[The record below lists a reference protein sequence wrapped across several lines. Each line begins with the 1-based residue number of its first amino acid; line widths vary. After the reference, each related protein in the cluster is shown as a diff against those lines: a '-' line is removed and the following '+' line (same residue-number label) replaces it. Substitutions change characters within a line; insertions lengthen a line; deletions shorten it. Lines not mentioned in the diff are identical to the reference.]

1 MVVCVHALTVDLLL
15 LLLHQ
20 CHHLRHCCCLAL
32 RRGAGTTCACLLVF
46 GGGLHLPLPA
56 GPSTTR
62 SADFGGAAGARAGA
76 RGPRGRWTTPPAT
89 TMDMAAEKGCGYP
102 GRRYGGSDYRFLW
115 PSRFLLDSHSLLVL
129 RSHIPRRVEYC
140 KRVGVG
146 VTVIAEQRHSKL
158 TRQNSA
164 VYLPGKP

>member
-1 MVVCVHALTVDLLL
+1 VSLTETLKRSPTDCSRTLVEPAPDASRLCAVVAVCALCVRCAVLGPCVGALV
-15 LLLHQ
+15 
-20 CHHLRHCCCLAL
+20 
-32 RRGAGTTCACLLVF
+32 
-46 GGGLHLPLPA
+46 
-56 GPSTTR
+56 
-62 SADFGGAAGARAGA
+62 
-76 RGPRGRWTTPPAT
+76 PRGRWTTPPAT

-102 GRRYGGSDYRFLW
+102 GRRYGGSDFVFFGFVY
-115 PSRFLLDSHSLLVL
+115 SHSLLVL

>member
-1 MVVCVHALTVDLLL
+1 MAALWLYRLYVCAVVWGPVKTALV
-15 LLLHQ
+15 
-20 CHHLRHCCCLAL
+20 
-32 RRGAGTTCACLLVF
+32 
-46 GGGLHLPLPA
+46 
-56 GPSTTR
+56 
-62 SADFGGAAGARAGA
+62 
-76 RGPRGRWTTPPAT
+76 PRGRWTTPPAT

-102 GRRYGGSDYRFLW
+102 GRRYGGSDYRSFSLA
-115 PSRFLLDSHSLLVL
+115 FVYSHSLLVL

>member
-1 MVVCVHALTVDLLL
+1 MSLTETLKRTPTDCSRTLVEPAPDASHLCALVAVWCAVSSVVCV
-15 LLLHQ
+15 
-20 CHHLRHCCCLAL
+20 
-32 RRGAGTTCACLLVF
+32 GPFENG
-46 GGGLHLPLPA
+46 P
-56 GPSTTR
+56 GPSWTLDDAPR
-62 SADFGGAAGARAGA
+62 DDDGHGGREGMWIS
-76 RGPRGRWTTPPAT
+76 GPAIWRIGLSFSLAFV
-89 TMDMAAEKGCGYP
+89 Y
-102 GRRYGGSDYRFLW
+102 
-115 PSRFLLDSHSLLVL
+115 SHSLLVL

>member
-1 MVVCVHALTVDLLL
+1 MRCGCGCVCALCETPVCVGVGP
-15 LLLHQ
+15 
-20 CHHLRHCCCLAL
+20 CEN
-32 RRGAGTTCACLLVF
+32 G
-46 GGGLHLPLPA
+46 P
-56 GPSTTR
+56 GPSWTLDDAPR
-62 SADFGGAAGARAGA
+62 DDDGHGGREGMWIS
-76 RGPRGRWTTPPAT
+76 GPAIWRIGLSFSLAFV
-89 TMDMAAEKGCGYP
+89 Y
-102 GRRYGGSDYRFLW
+102 
-115 PSRFLLDSHSLLVL
+115 SHSLLVL